1 MSETSNDS
9 DSTQAAAVQRRNR
22 LQLIGIMMIG
32 FLTLGG
38 SYLMFYLAQNSD
50 GWGTTNN
57 GTFVQPEITTTQLD
71 WQVEGNTRRWWL
83 WVVSPD
89 CTADCQQTV
98 QHMQA
103 LHILLNREMDRVRRG
118 FTDLDLE
125 TQTRA
130 SWMAP
135 FPELALVDIGDA
147 TLLNEGVYIVDPN
160 GNLVFHYTMDTN
172 PKLVLQDLKKLLKVS
187 HIG

>member
-1 MSETSNDS
+1 MSENANEL
-9 DSTQAAAVQRRNR
+9 DSTQAAALQWRNR

-32 FLTLGG
+32 FVTLGA

-57 GTFVQPEITTTQLD
+57 GTFVQPAITTTELG
-71 WQVEGNTRRWWL
+71 WRVEGNPRRWWL
-83 WVVSPD
+83 WVVSND
-89 CTADCQQTV
+89 CEAGCQQTV

-118 FTDLDLE
+118 YTEMDVT

-130 SWMAP
+130 QWMTP
-135 FPELALVDIGDA
+135 FPELSLIDIADA
-147 TLLNEGVYIVDPN
+147 APLIEGVYIVDPN
-160 GNLVFHYTMDTN
+160 GNLVLHYGIDTN
-172 PKLVLQDLKKLLKVS
+172 PKQVLQDLKKLLKVS

>member
-1 MSETSNDS
+1 
-9 DSTQAAAVQRRNR
+9 
-22 LQLIGIMMIG
+22 
-32 FLTLGG
+32 
-38 SYLMFYLAQNSD
+38 
-50 GWGTTNN
+50 
-57 GTFVQPEITTTQLD
+57 VQPVITTAELG

-118 FTDLDLE
+118 YTAIGVTE
-125 TQTRA
+125 QTRPQ
-130 SWMAP
+130 WMTP
-135 FPELALVDIGDA
+135 FPELAMIDIADA
-147 TLLNEGVYIVDPN
+147 SPLTEGVYIVDPN
-160 GNLVFHYTMDTN
+160 GNLVFHYSMDTN

>member
-9 DSTQAAAVQRRNR
+9 GSAQAAAQRRNR
-22 LQLIGIMMIG
+22 LQLLGIMMIG

-38 SYLMFYLAQNSD
+38 SYLMFYLAQDSD

-57 GTFVQPEITTTQLD
+57 GTFVQPVITTTELG

-83 WVVSPD
+83 W
-89 CTADCQQTV
+89 
-98 QHMQA
+98 HMQA

-118 FTDLDLE
+118 YTAIGVTE
-125 TQTRA
+125 QTRPQ
-130 SWMAP
+130 WMTP
-135 FPELALVDIGDA
+135 FPELAMIDIADA
-147 TLLNEGVYIVDPN
+147 SPLTEGVYIVDPN
-160 GNLVFHYTMDTN
+160 GNLVFHYSMDTN